1 MKVPI
6 NGPEEEGK
14 ETLAASDE
22 KEKQPAGTS
31 SAEDIPTDD
40 PRELARLL
48 KEKTEEARAHYD
60 RLLRLQADFEN
71 YKKRLEKEKAGY
83 VKYANEGLI
92 IELLAVLDDLER
104 ARASAEIDSTDE
116 RLLEGIKMIESKFK
130 DVLDG
135 AGVEEVQAVGEE
147 FDPNYHEAVMTTP
160 AEGNAHNMVTQELQK
175 GYTLSGK
182 VIRPAKVV
190 VAVEGPDES

>member
-6 NGPEEEGK
+6 NGPEEKSK
-14 ETLAASDE
+14 ETFAAPDE
-22 KEKQPAGTS
+22 REKQPSEIS

-48 KEKTEEARAHYD
+48 KEKTEEAGAHYD
-60 RLLRLQADFEN
+60 RFLRLQADFEN

-83 VKYANEGLI
+83 VKYANEELI

-104 ARASAEIDSTDE
+104 ARASAELDSTDE

-147 FDPNYHEAVMTTP
+147 FDPNYHEAVMTAP
-160 AEGNAHNMVTQELQK
+160 AEGSTHNMVTRELQK
-175 GYTLSGK
+175 GYILSGK

-190 VAVEGPDES
+190 VAVEGPD